1 MKQRTAIAVS
11 VIFFAAAPVLFA
23 AENAAGP
30 ATPQAITDT
39 DRVSA
44 QQHYVKGLEFFEKGV
59 PDQASLEWKT
69 ALQLD
74 PGNKDAKSGLEKLK
88 DAPEKTETAAR
99 QYNTEE
105 NPSSLVGGYRGVTLP
120 MPGDQLLYLKK
131 GDRVDLLVTFE
142 AVMGD
147 EAKGKNADKKNSK
160 ETGAKQE
167 PATEEHKEMVTATI
181 LQNVVVV
188 NVVKPLKTD
197 GTGAVELLVN
207 PNEAQYAALSAAKGK
222 SVGITVRAP
231 GDVELH
237 PMEMASFRRLIR

>member
-11 VIFFAAAPVLFA
+11 VIFFAAMPVLFA
-23 AENAAGP
+23 AE
-30 ATPQAITDT
+30 TT
-39 DRVSA
+39 
-44 QQHYVKGLEFFEKGV
+44 
-59 PDQASLEWKT
+59 
-69 ALQLD
+69 
-74 PGNKDAKSGLEKLK
+74 
-88 DAPEKTETAAR
+88 APEKTAPAAR

-120 MPGDQLLYLKK
+120 MPGDQLLYVKK

-142 AVMGD
+142 AAIGD
-147 EAKGKNADKKNSK
+147 KAKGKDAKKKDPK
-160 ETGAKQE
+160 ETAAKQE
-167 PATEEHKEMVTATI
+167 PAKEEHKEIVTATI

-188 NVVKPLKTD
+188 NVQKPPKTD

-207 PNEAQYAALSAAKGK
+207 PNEAQYAALSAARGK
-222 SVGITVRAP
+222 SVSLTIRAP

>member
-1 MKQRTAIAVS
+1 MKQRTTIAVS

-23 AENAAGP
+23 ADIAA
-30 ATPQAITDT
+30 PQAITDT
-39 DRVSA
+39 DRASA

-59 PDQASLEWKT
+59 PGQASLEWKT

-74 PGNKDAKSGLEKLK
+74 PGNKDAKSGREKLK
-88 DAPEKTETAAR
+88 SAPEDKSAAAR

-105 NPSSLVGGYRGVTLP
+105 NPASLVGGYRGVTLP
-120 MPGDQLLYLKK
+120 MSGDQLLYLKK

-142 AVMGD
+142 AVMGAS
-147 EAKGKNADKKNSK
+147 AKEKSAGKNKPK

-167 PATEEHKEMVTATI
+167 TAKDEHTEMVTATI

-188 NVVKPLKTD
+188 NVVKPVKTD

-207 PNEAQYAALSAAKGK
+207 PNEAQYAALSAARGK
-222 SVGITVRAP
+222 SVSITVRTP

-237 PMEMASFRRLIR
+237 PMEMASFRRLIK